1 MKSFLLPL
9 WKYWY
14 LVLACTILA
23 ALLASWQEA
32 RIYESRA
39 RLLFKLGD
47 EFLQASAGPGSRTSG
62 RIMLAEA
69 INTDVQILT
78 SYNQYEKTVQVL
90 GIDSFASASEGTMQT
105 DAAGD
110 LRMEDVAAQLRSGL
124 NVRSVE
130 NSAVIHLTYQHADPE
145 RAKLV
150 LATLIDVY
158 LEERERILGQNQINV
173 VEVAHQ

>member
-23 ALLASWQEA
+23 ALLASWQDA

-69 INTDVQILT
+69 INTDVQDGA
-78 SYNQYEKTVQVL
+78 E
-90 GIDSFASASEGTMQT
+90 E
-105 DAAGD
+105 
-110 LRMEDVAAQLRSGL
+110 LRMEDVAAQLRSGI

-158 LEERERILGQNQINV
+158 LAERERILGQNQINV
-173 VEVAHQ
+173 SSVVRVPATSNPI